1 MGCQVSKDLAA
12 SGAAPAAERDVVAQQ
27 RPVADATKATE
38 ALRGPDVEAD
48 EPPAED
54 PIDATDADDASVLSE
69 EAGAAAGAPPEE
81 EEEAAPPSEASLRD
95 DEAAAAAPDAPEEE
109 EDDDDE
115 DAACSSGPVEEEK
128 FALEDLDFT
137 IDETAPEEDEAE
149 NEAAPEAPEDA
160 GAEAAEAADGP
171 VEEEKVAPEEEE
183 EIEDAEDAGGP
194 VEEKF
199 ALEDLDFTIDG
210 TSSSDDDCVH
220 FEADYCEDAAVDD
233 HREDAAVD
241 VDVVSH
247 GPTLSGDEARK
258 AEEIEAA
265 YADFFEH
272 ISFRK
277 GWKACPFRKR
287 DVDVLFHKA
296 AVAVSCIRSREL
308 DGDSLTL
315 RQTDG
320 SARDWMMDAHDPVL
334 NPRAFVDGLVH
345 ATFLDGNGYVEG
357 LTEQRVD
364 ELLDDFVDWSDAAFS
379 RGSLGLPAA
388 GAPPPPP

>member
-48 EPPAED
+48 EPAED
-54 PIDATDADDASVLSE
+54 PIDAPDADDASVGSE
-69 EAGAAAGAPPEE
+69 EAGAAAGAPPEEE

-109 EDDDDE
+109 EEDDDE

-137 IDETAPEEDEAE
+137 IDETAPAPDEAE
-149 NEAAPEAPEDA
+149 DEAAPEAPEDA
-160 GAEAAEAADGP
+160 EAEAAEAEAAEAAGGP

-194 VEEKF
+194 VEEEKF

-210 TSSSDDDCVH
+210 TSSSDDDCVY
-220 FEADYCEDAAVDD
+220 FEAEY
-233 HREDAAVD
+233 REDAAVD

-247 GPTLSGDEARK
+247 GPALSGDEARK

-379 RGSLGLPAA
+379 RGGLGLPAA